1 MDDDRIAEYRMETT
15 RGGDQEEEMMKKKTH
30 VFPLRRTRERAKGE
44 RGDLL
49 CLRSESEKN
58 LGSALPASAAA
69 LGTTPLARPRSLLL
83 LATSSST
90 TTTTYNYIQHHLVC
104 CGPPVPCLLLQGNV
118 SLHGTNANRDLFG
131 SADMTCKQAGSFRLR
146 PS

>member
-1 MDDDRIAEYRMETT
+1 
-15 RGGDQEEEMMKKKTH
+15 MMKKKTH

-83 LATSSST
+83 LATSTTTT

-104 CGPPVPCLLLQGNV
+104 CGPPVPCLALPCLLLQGNV

-131 SADMTCKQAGSFRLR
+131 SADMTCKQAGSLRLR